1 MRGMLLYSRSETEAP
16 MSALWFA
23 PSVRGIFWGPNGIRA
38 GWRLSMCIAL
48 SIGFTSALFA
58 GLGRVPPLARL
69 LSASRNQ
76 DFLTAP
82 FVIVVDASS
91 FLADV
96 FAALIMSRIERR
108 PFGRYGIPLARAF
121 GKLFWQGAICGFL
134 AVSTVVLAI
143 YALGGFS
150 FGTLALSGFGILRYG
165 ALWALTFVVLGL
177 AEEFRF
183 RGYSQFTLTTGIGF
197 WPAALVLSFIFGI
210 RHFVD
215 NPGENWVGAL
225 SVFAYGLFCC
235 FGLRRTGNLW
245 FPIGF
250 HAAWDF
256 GQSFFYSVP
265 DSGYRVSG
273 SLLSSTIHGP
283 RWLTGGTVGPEGS
296 LFCFILLGVSFL
308 VLGKL
313 YPSRI
318 LANS

>member
-1 MRGMLLYSRSETEAP
+1 MR
-16 MSALWFA
+16 ALRFA
-23 PSVRGIFWGPNGIRA
+23 PFVRGIFWGPNGIRA
-38 GWRLSMCIAL
+38 GWRFLMCVAL

-69 LSASRNQ
+69 LSTSRTQ
-76 DFLTAP
+76 EFLTAP

-108 PFGRYGIPLARAF
+108 PFGRYGIPLASAF
-121 GKLFWQGAICGFL
+121 GKLFWQGAIWGLL
-134 AVSTVVLAI
+134 AVSAVVLAI
-143 YALGGFS
+143 YGLGGFS
-150 FGTLALSGFGILRYG
+150 FGTLSLSGFAILKYG
-165 ALWALTFVVLGL
+165 ALWALAFVLFGL

-215 NPGENWVGAL
+215 NPGETWVGAL
-225 SVFAYGLFCC
+225 SVFAYGLFSC
-235 FGLRRTGNLW
+235 FGLRRTGSLW

-256 GQSFFYSVP
+256 GQSFLYAVP
-265 DSGYRVSG
+265 DSGYRASG
-273 SLLSSTIHGP
+273 SLLTSTIHGP

-296 LFCFILLGVSFL
+296 LFCFFLLGVSFL
-308 VLGKL
+308 VLAKL

-318 LANS
+318 LPKS